1 MSKTRQANYK
11 EVKESVGGSSNMLQM
26 TAEMVPIFS
35 GSDDIYPRGATRKYS
50 APAERTERTP
60 LQPMKNEDFRRNVY
74 QNRGDISKR
83 STFATEANL
92 ILDSVAN
99 KDYDAEHSKNDL
111 SLECRATGSDGA
123 LSLSMASPLN
133 LEKDVMTA
141 TSGTALPREG
151 PGIDPECAQPPWTPG
166 GPTRL
171 EVTSHGCP
179 YIALS

>member
-35 GSDDIYPRGATRKYS
+35 GSDNIYPNMKISEVRPGSTP

-123 LSLSMASPLN
+123 LSLSMSR
-133 LEKDVMTA
+133 TRG
-141 TSGTALPREG
+141 SGKPNNGVVRKE
-151 PGIDPECAQPPWTPG
+151 D
-166 GPTRL
+166 
-171 EVTSHGCP
+171 
-179 YIALS
+179 

>member
-35 GSDDIYPRGATRKYS
+35 GSDNIYPRGATRKYS

-123 LSLSMASPLN
+123 LSLSMSNDGLSLLFFGRFAYGT
-133 LEKDVMTA
+133 LENAEQV
-141 TSGTALPREG
+141 P
-151 PGIDPECAQPPWTPG
+151 
-166 GPTRL
+166 
-171 EVTSHGCP
+171 H
-179 YIALS
+179 